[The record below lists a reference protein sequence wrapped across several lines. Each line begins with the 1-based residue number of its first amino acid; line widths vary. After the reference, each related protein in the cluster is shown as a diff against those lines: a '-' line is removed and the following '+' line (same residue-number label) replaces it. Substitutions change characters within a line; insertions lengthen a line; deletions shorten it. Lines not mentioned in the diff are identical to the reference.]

1 MTDQEA
7 PKIEYPCPDY
17 KIMVVGNA
25 ADDYVDFVVK
35 TISEYDPLFDP
46 SRIVVKPSKNNR
58 FTSVRA
64 LITATSE
71 DQLDQLHKSLKASG
85 RVHMVL

>member
-1 MTDQEA
+1 MSDQEA
-7 PKIEYPCPDY
+7 PKIVFPCSDY
-17 KIMVVGNA
+17 KIMVVGNT

-35 TISEYDPLFDP
+35 TISQFDPGFDP

-58 FTSVRA
+58 FSSVRA
-64 LITATSE
+64 LITATGE
-71 DQLDQLHKSLKASG
+71 DQLDQLHKALKASG